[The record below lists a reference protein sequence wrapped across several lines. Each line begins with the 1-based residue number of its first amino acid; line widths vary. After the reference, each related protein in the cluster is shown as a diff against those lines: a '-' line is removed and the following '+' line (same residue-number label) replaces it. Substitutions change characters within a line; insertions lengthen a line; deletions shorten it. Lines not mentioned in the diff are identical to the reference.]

1 VNHDK
6 APAWPRLM
14 SLSTAAA
21 YLDLSK
27 RTLEDWVR
35 EGLLHPVPM
44 PGAAI
49 RKNGN
54 VIAPARVRKIAKILI
69 DRESLDKLIDERKV
83 AE

>member
-1 VNHDK
+1 
-6 APAWPRLM
+6 
-14 SLSTAAA
+14 
-21 YLDLSK
+21 
-27 RTLEDWVR
+27 
-35 EGLLHPVPM
+35 M